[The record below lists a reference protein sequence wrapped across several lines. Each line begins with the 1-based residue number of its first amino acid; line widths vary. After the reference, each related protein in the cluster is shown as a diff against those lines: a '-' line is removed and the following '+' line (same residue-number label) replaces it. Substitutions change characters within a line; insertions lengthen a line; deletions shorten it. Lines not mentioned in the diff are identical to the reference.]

1 MPLEEGLAMDIIA
14 ATHALSSA
22 EPRRSHR
29 ATGRAVQSQLSQFLI
44 NAWLRHQ
51 ERRVERAVLALDH
64 QGVTDDFW
72 QALKN
77 GR

>member
-1 MPLEEGLAMDIIA
+1 MDIIA

-44 NAWLRHQ
+44 NAGCATRNGESNAPSWPWTI
-51 ERRVERAVLALDH
+51 RV
-64 QGVTDDFW
+64 
-72 QALKN
+72 
-77 GR
+77 